1 LCPLGTPPTPR
12 YKAAANRDTILPF
25 LDFDIAWRA
34 YLDAAP
40 RLPAVPASVVP
51 RRVAS
56 VAEIADQFDLI
67 VLDAWGVLNLGDVV
81 IPTAPEAVADLRRRA
96 KRLTVLSNDGGSDK
110 AMSVA
115 KHRRRGFDFA
125 AAEII
130 AGLDLLEEALV
141 GLPPLERLG
150 LIADDPL
157 PYADLTGRLRRLAD
171 RAADYDAVEAFV
183 FLSSD
188 TWSEDRQTLLR
199 AAMARRVR
207 PLIVGNPDIVS
218 PSPDEI
224 AVEPGYYAHRLAAEF
239 AVAPV
244 FLGKPYA
251 AIYRRLAERHPGI
264 APSRVLCVGD
274 TPQTDI
280 LGGRTAGYRTLL
292 VEDGFCRGRD
302 ALALCE
308 ESGIWPDFIAKRL

>member
-1 LCPLGTPPTPR
+1 MPL
-12 YKAAANRDTILPF
+12 
-25 LDFDIAWRA
+25 LDFDRAWRA

-40 RLPAVPASVVP
+40 RLPPLPATVEP
-51 RRVAS
+51 RRVAA

-67 VLDAWGVLNLGDVV
+67 VLDAWGVLNLGDAV
-81 IPTAPEAVADLRRRA
+81 IPTAPAAVAELRQRG

-110 AMSVA
+110 AMAVA
-115 KHRRRGFDFA
+115 KHRRRGFDFTA
-125 AAEII
+125 GEII
-130 AGLDLLEEALV
+130 AGLDLLDETLAT
-141 GLPPLERLG
+141 LPPVERLG

-157 PYADLTGRLRRLAD
+157 PYAEITGRLCRLAD
-171 RAADYDAVEAFV
+171 RAADYDAVEGFV

-188 TWSEDRQTLLR
+188 TWSEPRQALLR
-199 AAMARRVR
+199 ASLAQQVR
-207 PLIVGNPDIVS
+207 PLVIGNPDIVS

-224 AVEPGYYAHRLAAEF
+224 ATEPGYYAHRLAAELGL
-239 AVAPV
+239 API

-251 AIYRRLAERHPGI
+251 PIYRRLAARHPDI
-264 APSRVLCVGD
+264 APERVLCVGD

-280 LGGRTAGYRTLL
+280 LGGRAAGYRTLL

-302 ALALCE
+302 ALALCR